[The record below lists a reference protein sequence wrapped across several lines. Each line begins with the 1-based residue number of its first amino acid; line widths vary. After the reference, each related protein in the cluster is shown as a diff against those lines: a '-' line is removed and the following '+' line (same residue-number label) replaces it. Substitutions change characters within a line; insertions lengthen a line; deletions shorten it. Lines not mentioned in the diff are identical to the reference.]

1 MADGRP
7 LLHGYVTDVAYLR
20 HFCPELSPTLI
31 RAVCALNGV
40 TPPPADGFTYVELG
54 CGHGDSTATL
64 AAAYPRSR
72 FWGVDLLPEHIATAR
87 ALAEGG
93 ELSNVTFLEKDFANL
108 AGAGIPPLDYLA
120 AFGVLSWVP
129 AASRAALIAYAGHAL
144 KLGGMLFV
152 SYNAQ
157 PGWAALEPLRR
168 LLRAS
173 APPEGEADTRSRA
186 EQALAAVQVY
196 AAADAGYFVHNPTAR
211 EMLATM
217 VRAGLPYIAHEY
229 FHDWWHCL
237 DFGDLGAELLEAG
250 FHHVGQ
256 LPLHRNVVELALP
269 PAVAELA
276 QRQVARDPFAI
287 ERAKDYVANT
297 FFRNDVFVKGRPVRH
312 DETPL
317 AYLETTRFGT
327 LAPAANLATDRPAG
341 LSSLRIDGP
350 LFPPLLARLAEEDA
364 TLADLAGEPA
374 LAVFSRAEVRAALVQ
389 LLLTDAA
396 APFLAEEP
404 PENHEL
410 AGATGVPTIP
420 LAYNR
425 ASLAAALHLGRP
437 AVLASPR
444 AGTGVQ
450 LSLDGAVALS
460 AHVAVG
466 GGRPGELDA
475 WLASFVARRRARLWD
490 HDRAIEDPAEQVR
503 FLATRIARFVETE
516 LPKLVA
522 LEIVR
527 PARSSS

>member
-1 MADGRP
+1 MSDGRP
-7 LLHGYVTDVAYLR
+7 ILHGYVTDVAYLR

-40 TPPPADGFTYVELG
+40 TPPPADEFTYVELG

-87 ALAEGG
+87 SLAEDGG
-93 ELSNVTFLEKDFANL
+93 LTNVTFLEKDFANL
-108 AGAGIPPLDYLA
+108 AGEGIPPLDYIGA
-120 AFGVLSWVP
+120 YGVLSWVP
-129 AASRAALIAYAGHAL
+129 ADSRASLIAYAARAL
-144 KLGGMLFV
+144 KPGGALFV

-168 LLRAS
+168 LLRAM

-186 EQALAAVQVY
+186 EQALAAVKVF
-196 AAADAGYFVHNPTAR
+196 AAADAGYFVQNPTAK

-217 VRAGLPYIAHEY
+217 IRAGLPYISHEY

-237 DFGDLGAELLEAG
+237 DFGDLAGELLEAG
-250 FHHVGQ
+250 LHHVGQ
-256 LPLHRNVVELALP
+256 LPLHRNVVELTLP

-276 QRQVARDPFAI
+276 QRQAARDPFAI

-297 FFRNDVFVKGRPVRH
+297 FFRNDVFVKGRPTKH

-317 AYLETTRFGT
+317 AYLEATRFGT
-327 LAPAANLATDRPAG
+327 LAPAANLARDRPAG

-350 LFPPLLARLAEEDA
+350 LFPPLLERIAEEDA

-374 LAVFSRAEVRAALVQ
+374 LGAFTSAEVRAALVQ
-389 LLLTDAA
+389 LVLTDAA
-396 APFLAEEP
+396 APFLAVEP
-404 PENHEL
+404 PAAQHAES
-410 AGATGVPTIP
+410 AGPPTIP

-425 ASLAAALHLGRP
+425 ASLAAALNLGRP

-444 AGTGVQ
+444 AGNGVQ
-450 LSLDGAVALS
+450 LSLEGAVALS

-466 GGRPGELDA
+466 ADRPEELHA
-475 WLASFVARRRARLWD
+475 WLASFVARRQARLWE
-490 HDRAIEDPAEQVR
+490 HDRPIEDPAEQVR
-503 FLATRIARFVETE
+503 FLGARIARFVQSE

-527 PARSSS
+527 PATTSP